1 MINYLFTK
9 IKSDLSIYIYQL
21 LFISIGIV
29 FVFVTLG
36 YRNGIISKIESDIK
50 FKDNSI
56 LMTVGGVTPDFPEG
70 FYPVNDQINLVL
82 NEFPNTALFYNS
94 LEFADTNQSVN
105 IIATTSKFIYTGVP
119 VRNLQYI
126 YHNIVENIVIIKGN
140 VWTINTTEYVTV
152 IDEDTANLVFGH
164 INVIGYKIK
173 MFDIEFTIIGV
184 ASNTTFRSQQVSDLS
199 KHGQA
204 VDLDNVATNAYIPI
218 NTYKNIKNT
227 DSVNQFIIIQDDNP
241 IQAKSR
247 LKIIFN
253 MKADDDFLIQTKQ
266 FMLETTFQ
274 QYNALFW
281 IIAAVSMIFGI
292 LGTLNIINI
301 SSYSY
306 LSDKRRIGIYKLIG
320 ATDLDILKLNLYET
334 LITSTFTIFGSL
346 ILSYIILIIMGII
359 NGFLK
364 FINWSETI
372 FVAMNLFIF
381 TYLLIL
387 IINTTITFVHFNK
400 KSIYFL
406 HGEEK

>member
-1 MINYLFTK
+1 
-9 IKSDLSIYIYQL
+9 
-21 LFISIGIV
+21 
-29 FVFVTLG
+29 
-36 YRNGIISKIESDIK
+36 
-50 FKDNSI
+50 
-56 LMTVGGVTPDFPEG
+56 
-70 FYPVNDQINLVL
+70 
-82 NEFPNTALFYNS
+82 
-94 LEFADTNQSVN
+94 
-105 IIATTSKFIYTGVP
+105 
-119 VRNLQYI
+119 
-126 YHNIVENIVIIKGN
+126 
-140 VWTINTTEYVTV
+140 
-152 IDEDTANLVFGH
+152 
-164 INVIGYKIK
+164 
-173 MFDIEFTIIGV
+173 
-184 ASNTTFRSQQVSDLS
+184 
-199 KHGQA
+199 
-204 VDLDNVATNAYIPI
+204 
-218 NTYKNIKNT
+218 
-227 DSVNQFIIIQDDNP
+227 
-241 IQAKSR
+241 
-247 LKIIFN
+247 

-266 FMLETTFQ
+266 FILETTFQ

-400 KSIYFL
+400 KSIYFFTW
-406 HGEEK
+406 